1 MKNSVFLLAI
11 PLICFATSSVLA
23 DTCIKQK
30 HYTAEYYYGGIVTP
44 EENSEFEMWFGDKK
58 MAYISHNRIVIV
70 DAAKDILVF
79 ANTIDSTFVETTLPF
94 DWANVVD
101 ESTVEYLARYQM
113 EGTVKDTGKTKT
125 ILGRKSKCVEFST
138 WIESDG
144 ETFNHRDEAVWV
156 TTDLPI
162 DWEVY
167 AKIQRNSLKLMN
179 YDEALV
185 EAFLAV
191 KGVPIETDADVYQK
205 GFSVK
210 STERTVEIIETQPE
224 TDVYSLPSYFKKKDQ
239 LSMADLRG

>member
-23 DTCIKQK
+23 DT
-30 HYTAEYYYGGIVTP
+30 
-44 EENSEFEMWFGDKK
+44 
-58 MAYISHNRIVIV
+58 
-70 DAAKDILVF
+70 L
-79 ANTIDSTFVETTLPF
+79 
-94 DWANVVD
+94 
-101 ESTVEYLARYQM
+101 
-113 EGTVKDTGKTKT
+113 
-125 ILGRKSKCVEFST
+125 
-138 WIESDG
+138 
-144 ETFNHRDEAVWV
+144 WV